1 MGQTEQ
7 QLKTGKVWDEGGMGQ
22 TEQQLKTGKV
32 GIVGYGWTI
41 CLF

>member
-7 QLKTGKVWDEGGMGQ
+7 QLKTGKVWDEGGMGE

-32 GIVGYGWTI
+32 
-41 CLF
+41 

>member
-1 MGQTEQ
+1 
-7 QLKTGKVWDEGGMGQ
+7 MGQ

-32 GIVGYGWTI
+32 GIVGYRWTI

>member
-1 MGQTEQ
+1 
-7 QLKTGKVWDEGGMGQ
+7 MGQ